1 MPIRSTANGSP
12 KCSISGITDRGL
24 ALLRVPNGVPSRR
37 RDCKKRL
44 YDCQLIKFTTMAND
58 NEVLRE
64 LTERVNGITSPDV
77 VKVELEGNIAIIS
90 GTVRSL
96 AKKNEIAMT
105 ASYVAGV
112 EGIDNRLVVHAP
124 EYIF

>member
-1 MPIRSTANGSP
+1 
-12 KCSISGITDRGL
+12 
-24 ALLRVPNGVPSRR
+24 
-37 RDCKKRL
+37 
-44 YDCQLIKFTTMAND
+44 MAND

-77 VKVELEGNIAIIS
+77 VTVELEGNIAIIS

-96 AKKNEIAMT
+96 AKKNEIVMT
-105 ASYVAGV
+105 AAYVAGV

-124 EYIF
+124 EYIL